1 MRVGMCDCDCVPV
14 FLSGWVFGYPL
25 SWIILG
31 PPSNGRPICP
41 CHTPCQWLVSLPA
54 GVLVV
59 LGARA
64 WCSGMCRLTPSGCL
78 AGPGPKAPC
87 QGSAR
92 RCCALGSWVS
102 WSMAGSPLA

>member
-64 WCSGMCRLTPSGCL
+64 WCSGMCRLVVAAWRGLDPRPPVRVL
-78 AGPGPKAPC
+78 
-87 QGSAR
+87 
-92 RCCALGSWVS
+92 LGSVVHLGH
-102 WSMAGSPLA
+102 GSLGPWLDLL